1 MAVLLLQLLFSAQ
14 LVLGSEAAS
23 SPVIGNAVT
32 AVIDN
37 PCESFAK
44 RSVCKVRSERS
55 PGSEVWGCVLFAS
68 LVLEPR
74 AAFICIAASINHLTP
89 LQSLPRT
96 TENSFFWRKAVPLC
110 T

>member
-23 SPVIGNAVT
+23 SPVIGNTVT

-44 RSVCKVRSERS
+44 RSVCKVQSERTPPRLFWFGGLRMRPLS
-55 PGSEVWGCVLFAS
+55 RGC
-68 LVLEPR
+68 
-74 AAFICIAASINHLTP
+74 
-89 LQSLPRT
+89 
-96 TENSFFWRKAVPLC
+96 
-110 T
+110 